1 MYCNVSDNSDSPDLA
16 THTDTDGEEGQSGNP
31 MNDQNPKPNIPHGAI
46 LVNDEHKS
54 RFPSRNINDST
65 EALVDQSTDCK
76 DKEKAETNQQ
86 AAQQLF
92 LDERKESS
100 LLRIIFLH
108 ARKKEDIQCFFCDK
122 LAEFVIDIEETIYEH
137 AHTLKG
143 VVVHFSCD
151 VTAMRVCQLLS
162 CEKEISSVELVSEIF
177 QRIHADNDYHLVEHE
192 KRIESLKGNL
202 AQLLNKKKINI
213 DEYQRI
219 SEEKEALKLKVNE
232 CEKQRDEFTKYVQN
246 HLACSPYQI
255 GVSLLNDLEAK
266 MVRECNHLSSALPI
280 YARRS
285 EIVETVL
292 KSQVTVLVGETGSG
306 KSTQVVQ
313 YLYDAGVA
321 QHGVIVC
328 TQPRKVAAIS
338 LAKHVSREMHVNL
351 GEELGYKVG
360 MNEKCCKKTK
370 IVYMTDHMLLNE
382 CIADRDLSKYSCI
395 LIDEAHERSIN
406 TDMLLAFIKQCLPS
420 RRDLKL
426 VVMSA
431 TIEPELFV
439 KYFKTRD
446 EENNVVST
454 IMVSGRTFP
463 VEVLYDPLHSGESLS
478 TDNDYVMNAVD
489 LVRSIHTKQP
499 PGDILVF
506 LTCAP
511 EIEKACKAVEYLH
524 HEAIILPLHGKLPP
538 EEQQK
543 VFNDSGS
550 KRKIIFSTN
559 VAETSVTIPGV
570 KYVVDTGLAKEMHFD
585 SRKSMDSLEVSM
597 ISKSSAEQRKG
608 RAGRVSSGK
617 CYRLYTTDDY
627 ESQMPDRSKP
637 EILRIQ
643 LSQVV
648 LKMLE
653 FGVPNVLTFDFVEHP
668 DRVALEAAV
677 DTLRSVGAIENNSLT
692 ELGRKMAVLPLQP
705 QLSKVLLDGIDAGV
719 GTEALI
725 CVALSS
731 LAGQVFFRGG
741 TDEEKEESDKKKL
754 PFCHEMGDQMT
765 SLSVYQCWQEQ
776 DMSQRREWCFDN
788 SVNAKSMRIV
798 EETVKE
804 LGHILKKKL
813 NISLNRNLQS
823 LEAAECYIGK
833 LYFDAFI
840 HNLAVNLG
848 HHRAGYMTTAL
859 PNSTSSFLIFP
870 GSSLYHLG
878 TTPKYVLYERT
889 LKTSRQFLTQVMSV
903 KQEWIDEAVKTGR
916 LPEDPAVT
924 FADYIFLPFH
934 ASHTGPQTLKE
945 IVLKRMQLVEVSTG
959 LCAVSPVF
967 DFSPEPKKWGV
978 VRVIAQRRD
987 HNNIQ
992 LVVGSAVQ
1000 EIQEKL
1006 KEQTNE
1012 FGLTKERDRTRAVIG
1027 AGGTVQEMIM
1037 PYQFRSVIAVCSNEI
1052 SEDEVKICL
1061 ENYGKVKSTKVIRR
1075 NVDEFR
1081 LSVTY
1086 STASEAKQAMKEFE
1100 SPVVH
1105 LYPHKGQQFTLRLE
1119 WQRRERAPH
1128 AFLSFDS
1135 PQHCEAAFSNLGF
1148 VIQYRVRNRRYNIKV
1163 SPDKYNKR
1171 DKLFLAGDI
1180 LCYCDEQLLKETIG
1194 SYTSINFSLKMGY
1207 RKYTGDYPCLRP
1219 EVQKATK
1226 TQPAEYCSEDE
1237 DSEYSSEEEDNVSTS
1252 SKDDL
1257 EQFKKSMEDHIK
1269 SIICKYSELGKFHV
1283 SLEIPRE
1290 WDINFRAYVTFD
1302 DPDEGYKVMYSDLNE
1317 EYIHD
1322 KHLHVS
1328 PSLKCMLA
1336 FKQEVYILIRDE
1348 IEKARKDLLRCYSN
1362 LVYIKVIPPDKK
1374 VQELTRISLR
1384 AFDVKVFSMAQK
1396 KLYDASQPC
1405 TLHCNT
1411 TELQEYILCQDCHKH
1426 LESTKETTST
1436 YICRDPRTMMI
1447 KIYGDNKNK
1456 ETARALIEER
1466 AKQLFTDGACVTE
1479 LSLRGDDRPQG
1490 LMKYLVTRYGY
1501 DLSGMM
1507 EFEGVRRITLN
1518 PHFQQISVLA
1528 TKTGRDAVTRC
1539 IEETSLSS
1547 QVPHYKT
1554 NGEYDFECS
1563 ACFTSIDEAR
1573 EMVRLECCGHGFHV
1587 ECIEIQLKPDTLTL
1601 PVQCAKEDCSKNFVL
1616 KDFEN
1621 LQKRLKIFR
1630 MPVLVSAAVQCFL
1643 EKNSDTYKNCPTP
1656 DCKMI
1661 YIQTEISKEFI
1672 CSSCSVSTCS
1682 KCHEQYHAGL
1692 SCEVYKASRRSDKE
1706 LEDWMKEDPQ
1716 NRKKCPQCH
1725 TPIEKQGGCQHMAC
1739 KCGTHICWRCMKC
1752 FKGVIECYD
1761 HQSDCLAARAPPVEI
1776 QPVIPPALAAVN
1788 PQNQPPNAP
1797 LQPVNQPP
1805 VRQQMA
1811 QPQLH
1816 HQAAQPPVHHQAA
1829 RPQHHRQA
1837 ARPLAP
1843 PVVAA
1848 PENLRRYDPQLAN
1861 RNAGNESSCTIL

>member
-1 MYCNVSDNSDSPDLA
+1 MYQMA
-16 THTDTDGEEGQSGNP
+16 THTDTGREEGQSG
-31 MNDQNPKPNIPHGAI
+31 NDQNPKPNIPHGAI
-46 LVNDEHKS
+46 LVSEEPRKC
-54 RFPSRNINDST
+54 FPSRSISAST
-65 EALVDQSTDCK
+65 EALVDQSTYRK
-76 DKEKAETNQQ
+76 DEEKAEKNQQ
-86 AAQQLF
+86 VAQQPF
-92 LDERKESS
+92 LYGRKESS
-100 LLRIIFLH
+100 LLKIIFSR
-108 ARKKEDIQCFFCDK
+108 ARKKEDIQCYFCDK
-122 LAEFVIDIEETIYEH
+122 LAEFVIDIEETIYEYG
-137 AHTLKG
+137 HTLKG

-151 VTAMRVCQLLS
+151 VTAMRVRQLLR
-162 CEKEISSVELVSEIF
+162 CEKEISSVELVREILE
-177 QRIHADNDYHLVEHE
+177 RIHADNNCCLEKHE
-192 KRIESLKGNL
+192 KRIESLKENL
-202 AQLLNKKKINI
+202 TQLLNKKKINI

-219 SEEKEALKLKVNE
+219 SEEKEALKLKVTE
-232 CEKQRDEFTKYVQN
+232 CEQQRDEFTKYVQN
-246 HLACSPYQI
+246 QLACSPYQI
-255 GVSLLNDLEAK
+255 GVSLLNNLEAK
-266 MVRECNHLSSALPI
+266 MVRECSHLSSALPI

-285 EIVETVL
+285 EIVATVL

-338 LAKHVSREMHVNL
+338 LAKHVSREMHVSL

-420 RRDLKL
+420 RKDLKL

-439 KYFKTRD
+439 KYFKTCD
-446 EENNVVST
+446 EESNVVST

-463 VEVLYDPLHSGESLS
+463 VEVLYDPLHSGENLS

-489 LVRSIHTKQP
+489 LVRSLHTKQP

-524 HEAIILPLHGKLPP
+524 REAIILPLHGKLPP

-543 VFNDSGS
+543 VFDDSGT

-627 ESQMPDRSKP
+627 KSQMSDRSKP

-741 TDEEKEESDKKKL
+741 TDEMKEESDKKKL

-776 DMSQRREWCFDN
+776 DKSQRREWCFDN
-788 SVNAKSMRIV
+788 SVNAKSMRIA

-813 NISLNRNLQS
+813 NISLNLNLQS
-823 LEAAECYIGK
+823 LEAAEWYIGK

-840 HNLAVNLG
+840 HNLAVYLG

-870 GSSLYHLG
+870 GSSLNHLG

-903 KQEWIDEAVKTGR
+903 KQEWIDEAVETGR

-924 FADYIFLPFH
+924 FADYMFLPFH

-945 IVLKRMQLVEVSTG
+945 IVLKQKQLVEVSTG

-987 HNNIQ
+987 HNNVQ

-1012 FGLTKERDRTRAVIG
+1012 FGLTKERDWTRAVIG
-1027 AGGTVQEMIM
+1027 AGGTVREMIM

-1052 SEDEVKICL
+1052 SEDEVKTCL

-1086 STASEAKQAMKEFE
+1086 SMASEAKQAIKEFE
-1100 SPVVH
+1100 SPGVH

-1119 WQRRERAPH
+1119 WQRRERGPF

-1135 PQHCEAAFSNLGF
+1135 PQHCEAAFISLRFG
-1148 VIQYRVRNRRYNIKV
+1148 VRCHGYPIKV
-1163 SPDKYNKR
+1163 LPDKYHKR
-1171 DKLFLAGDI
+1171 DKLFLTGNI
-1180 LCYCDEQLLKETIG
+1180 LCSCDEQLLKETIG
-1194 SYTSINFSLKMGY
+1194 SYTSTNFSLKMGHK
-1207 RKYTGDYPCLRP
+1207 KYTDDYPCLRP
-1219 EVQKATK
+1219 EVKKATK
-1226 TQPAEYCSEDE
+1226 TQAAEYCSEDE
-1237 DSEYSSEEEDNVSTS
+1237 DGEYSSEEEEDDVSS
-1252 SKDDL
+1252 STEDV
-1257 EQFKKSMEDHIK
+1257 EAFKQSMEDHIK
-1269 SIICKYSELGKFHV
+1269 SIIRKYSELGTFHV
-1283 SLEIPRE
+1283 NLVTPRE
-1290 WDINFRAYVTFD
+1290 VDINFRAYVTFD
-1302 DPDEGYKVMYSDLNE
+1302 DPDEGYKVMYSDLNK

-1328 PSLKCMLA
+1328 PSLKCMLT
-1336 FKQEVYILIRDE
+1336 FKQEIYILIRDE
-1348 IEKARKDLLRCYSN
+1348 IEKARKDLLRCHSTN
-1362 LVYIKVIPPDKK
+1362 LVYTKVIPPDKK
-1374 VQELTRISLR
+1374 VPNFTRISLR

-1426 LESTKETTST
+1426 LETTKETTST

-1456 ETARALIEER
+1456 EIARAVIEER
-1466 AKQLFTDGACVTE
+1466 AKQLFSDGACVTE

-1528 TKTGRDAVTRC
+1528 TKTGLDAVMRC

-1547 QVPHYKT
+1547 QVVHSKT

-1563 ACFTSIDEAR
+1563 ACFTSIDETK
-1573 EMVRLECCGHGFHV
+1573 EMVRLESCGHGFHV
-1587 ECIEIQLKPDTLTL
+1587 ECLEIQLKPDTLTL

-1630 MPVLVSAAVQCFL
+1630 MPVLVSAAVQRFL

-1692 SCEVYKASRRSDKE
+1692 SCEVYNASRKSDKE
-1706 LEDWMKEDPQ
+1706 LEDWMNKDPQ
-1716 NRKKCPQCH
+1716 NRKKCPQFH

-1739 KCGTHICWRCMKC
+1739 KCGAHICWQCMKC
-1752 FKGVIECYD
+1752 FRGAIECYD
-1761 HQSDCLAARAPPVEI
+1761 HQSDCLAARAPPVQI
-1776 QPVIPPALAAVN
+1776 QPVIPPALAVVN
-1788 PQNQPPNAP
+1788 PQNQPLNVP
-1797 LQPVNQPP
+1797 LPHVY
-1805 VRQQMA
+1805 
-1811 QPQLH
+1811 
-1816 HQAAQPPVHHQAA
+1816 QPPVHHQAA
-1829 RPQHHRQA
+1829 RPQLRYQA
-1837 ARPLAP
+1837 AP

-1848 PENLRRYDPQLAN
+1848 PENIHRHDPQPAN
-1861 RNAGNESSCTIL
+1861 RNTGNERSCTIV